1 MAGAVGAA
9 VGVVSTVAG
18 MGEQGRQRRIQ
29 QQQAQVQQYAQ
40 EVQYEQEKMN
50 IRQQQ
55 EYARQ
60 TRSLEDMQ
68 LKAQD
73 LQMSNALYEQAL
85 QAQAEETQLGYQL
98 ELKGLQDQGALQ
110 AAEQALQLAEYQQ
123 NELFRGKSAQADER
137 QSQQVNAISQQSAEV
152 AKLLGEGKQA
162 QAAAL
167 LMNASQG
174 QQNSL
179 SSDIGTSRNQ
189 EVAATLRTLMEQ
201 GNLTDEA
208 LRQAVYE
215 KDVAA
220 TLRDAGLLDVTLERL
235 GAQTQFDVNN
245 IMNKAQGDLLET
257 GKKKNRIGESLARKT
272 LEGGVAVRDRQRDI
286 DAKFSDMGFSAQA
299 DNAGIR
305 NAGIMSSLQAQQA
318 SASGSLFTTLANV
331 AALGGSL
338 YNAYEMMRPT
348 KGYQSPQRGG
358 SSGGQGGYT
367 PGRYAGQQYGPALP
381 QVGPYG
387 PVDIRR

>member
-9 VGVVSTVAG
+9 VGIVSTVAG

-55 EYARQ
+55 EYSRQ
-60 TRSLEDMQ
+60 TRELEDMQ

-73 LQMSNALYEQAL
+73 MQMSNALYEQAL

-98 ELKGLQDQGALQ
+98 QLKGLQDQGALQ

-123 NELFRGKSAQADER
+123 NELFRSKSAQASER
-137 QSQQVNAISQQSAEV
+137 QSQQVNAVSQQSNEV
-152 AKLLGEGKQA
+152 AKLLSEGKQA

-235 GAQTQFDVNN
+235 GAQTQYDVNN

-257 GKKKNRIGESLARKT
+257 GKKKNRIGETLARST
-272 LEGGVAVRDRQRDI
+272 LEGGTKLRDQQRAI
-286 DAKFSDMGFSAQA
+286 DARFSDMGFNAQG

-305 NAGIMSSLQAQQA
+305 NAGILSSLQAQQA

-338 YNAYEMMRPT
+338 YNAYETMRPT
-348 KGYQSPQRGG
+348 QRYQSPVRG
-358 SSGGQGGYT
+358 SSGGQSAYV
-367 PGRYAGQQYGPALP
+367 PGKYAGQQYGPALP